1 MPYPPKSQAVDAGN
15 GGAYDGINIGKAIAG
30 VPCGKKPIGT
40 PFDKE
45 NICDG
50 KALWIWNL

>member
-30 VPCGKKPIGT
+30 VPYGIKPIDM
-40 PFDKE
+40 PFEKE
-45 NICDG
+45 AVCE
-50 KALWIWNL
+50 KTLWIWNF